1 MFEPLGML
9 NSVFTEMKD
18 LFQELCQS
26 KLGWDDPLLYR
37 KLQRWYDELRK
48 VGYIEIPRHFLN
60 NNSDGPVSY
69 QLHEFCESS
78 SVCYAAVVYLSVE
91 TEVRTSSVKD
101 KSSSTFQNFT
111 TKTWTVF
118 CFDSCTVNGK
128 GCIGV

>member
-1 MFEPLGML
+1 
-9 NSVFTEMKD
+9 MKV

-48 VGYIEIPRHFLN
+48 VGYIEIPPRFLN

-69 QLHEFCESS
+69 QLHEFCGSS

-91 TEVRTSSVKD
+91 TEARTSSVKD

-111 TKTWTVF
+111 TKTWTVI
-118 CFDSCTVNGK
+118 CFDSCTFNGK

>member
-78 SVCYAAVVYLSVE
+78 SVSYAAVVYLSVE

-111 TKTWTVF
+111 TKT
-118 CFDSCTVNGK
+118 
-128 GCIGV
+128 